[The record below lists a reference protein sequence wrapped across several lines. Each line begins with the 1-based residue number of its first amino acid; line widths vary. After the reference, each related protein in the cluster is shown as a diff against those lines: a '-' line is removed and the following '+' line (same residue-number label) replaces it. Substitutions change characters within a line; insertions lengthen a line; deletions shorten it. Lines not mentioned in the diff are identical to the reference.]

1 MTDES
6 AKIKLEVRACGSRG
20 TPLHTWST
28 SASWRLLAALSWVN
42 RDLRSSLEQGSE
54 PGVGTC
60 RGEDQAWVNGV
71 APGDPD
77 QAPAGGQGSQSGKAP
92 GSLAQGFTRSH

>member
-6 AKIKLEVRACGSRG
+6 AKTRLEMRACGSQG
-20 TPLHTWST
+20 TPLQTWST
-28 SASWRLLAALSWVN
+28 SASCRLLAALSWVN

-60 RGEDQAWVNGV
+60 KGEGPQLGEEGPEVLPGAGV
-71 APGDPD
+71 
-77 QAPAGGQGSQSGKAP
+77 
-92 GSLAQGFTRSH
+92 